1 MKFKPLEGRS
11 CFTPKTTHFHKR
23 MHLFF
28 DIVGDRQA
36 ESLCNMLEARF
47 HGCSAS
53 MGEQFLESISFG
65 EHHTAPLNR
74 DDQLATGR
82 SRVRRL
88 KPLDEPEAVAA
99 SSNSRVLNRSSASK
113 AAQRPKRPAA
123 ARVSTS
129 KKRRANGVD

>member
-1 MKFKPLEGRS
+1 
-11 CFTPKTTHFHKR
+11 
-23 MHLFF
+23 
-28 DIVGDRQA
+28 
-36 ESLCNMLEARF
+36 MLEARF

-99 SSNSRVLNRSSASK
+99 SSNSKGL
-113 AAQRPKRPAA
+113 KRPAA
-123 ARVSTS
+123 AREATS
-129 KKRRANGVD
+129 KQRRT